1 MIWNMN
7 YFKSVYNYFAAL
19 FHTSAKRLWIDIMLI
34 GFINGMTHFLSCC
47 RIAVIQIH
55 FTIFDFGKTFLYS
68 SNSNNN
74 SYYDYYY
81 YYYCYYEQ

>member
-34 GFINGMTHFLSCC
+34 GFINKMTHFLSCC

-55 FTIFDFGKTFLYS
+55 FT
-68 SNSNNN
+68 N
-74 SYYDYYY
+74 
-81 YYYCYYEQ
+81 